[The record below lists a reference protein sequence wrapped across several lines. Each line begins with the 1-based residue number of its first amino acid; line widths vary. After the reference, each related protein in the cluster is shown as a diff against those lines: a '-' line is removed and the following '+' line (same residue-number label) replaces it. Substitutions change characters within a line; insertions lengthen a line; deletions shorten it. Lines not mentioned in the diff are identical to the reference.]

1 MTEDGKENAS
11 VEPEVR
17 EQMRHE
23 ECWMSSVQGGG
34 YEARDDR
41 HL

>member
-1 MTEDGKENAS
+1 MTEDDKENES

-23 ECWMSSVQGGG
+23 ECWMSSVQGERRG
-34 YEARDDR
+34 AR
-41 HL
+41 